1 MHFSGFRQIENLE
14 EYTEL
19 KALWLDSNG
28 ILEIGGLSHLSKLRC
43 VFLQQNALTRISGLD
58 GLSSLQT
65 LNLSGNAISHIE
77 GLSCLPALLTLNL
90 SKNAL
95 SSADA
100 LRHLSECAKLA
111 NIDLSVN
118 DLDGDDENSVI
129 TVLASVPSL
138 VNLALKGNPVCR
150 TTKHYRKT
158 VVAALTRLTYLDE
171 RPVFAP
177 ERAAINAWAI
187 GGLDAERAAR
197 VAHEKSL
204 RDAQTDTV
212 EKFATWSAG
221 VRAKR
226 AAELEA
232 LNVDRASR
240 GEEPVTELPSKAFVS
255 YTTASSKYVTEATIL
270 KNMTERAEKAYAK
283 GGSGMLFENTDDV
296 AVTDAA
302 ASGSATGVSR
312 WTADG
317 LVDKSGA
324 IIELDAAEMSATTEK
339 NEEAAESAI
348 MEDVYRRERELAE
361 VERRVRLVAEEAAL
375 AGLHAGI
382 DGASPA
388 SGIVLESIRL
398 YNEREA
404 AAAVAVQQVAV
415 TDGDLTPD
423 DDEDDEITS
432 RLALESERRA
442 IKLAEWA
449 QTGSTFA
456 KNLSRHTDGAVEET
470 KENIPQAPARA
481 AAPMQP
487 TTTSAASAPTTLESA
502 LDALEKSLPS
512 DQVPLW
518 FPVLDAALVNLA
530 SQAAFDFEKVS
541 RGLQNALLRGHF
553 ALQALQPVDILAMLL
568 TESACRVRY
577 ARLISQSTTTNNST
591 ANTTKTK
598 IPEEQ
603 IGGETS
609 STTSTTTNTAST
621 SQPSR
626 GGSATT
632 RSNLEQWRVRNHSEA
647 ARAAAARVMSQNSSF
662 NGTAIPSIP
671 LNEIDTGV
679 TEEGKVPVSSMP
691 VKPISSL
698 LQGPDF
704 ALENFRDYV
713 TAPVLPSLSHEG
725 LWAPSD
731 DDDGSV
737 PLDRETL
744 ISRFNT
750 GRASLVVT
758 TNVEVN
764 D

>member
-1 MHFSGFRQIENLE
+1 MHFSGFRHIENLE

-65 LNLSGNAISHIE
+65 LNLSGNTISHIE

-95 SSADA
+95 SSANA

-118 DLDGDDENSVI
+118 ELDADDENTVI
-129 TVLASVPSL
+129 NVLASVPSL

-212 EKFATWSAG
+212 EKFAVWSAG

-232 LNVDRASR
+232 LNADRASR

-302 ASGSATGVSR
+302 AVSGSTTSGSR

-324 IIELDAAEMSATTEK
+324 IIELDATEMSATTEK
-339 NEEAAESAI
+339 KEEAAESAI

-382 DGASPA
+382 GGASPSAA
-388 SGIVLESIRL
+388 SGVVLESIRL

-404 AAAVAVQQVAV
+404 AVAVQPMAV
-415 TDGDLTPD
+415 IDGGDLTPEE

-442 IKLAEWA
+442 IKLADWA

-456 KNLSRHTDGAVEET
+456 KNLSRHTDGVVEET
-470 KENIPQAPARA
+470 KENIPQAPAV
-481 AAPMQP
+481 APLQP
-487 TTTSAASAPTTLESA
+487 TASAGAAPTTLESA

-577 ARLISQSTTTNNST
+577 ARLISQSTTNSP
-591 ANTTKTK
+591 AAASTTKTTHATVA
-598 IPEEQ
+598 EEQ
-603 IGGETS
+603 LGGGETS
-609 STTSTTTNTAST
+609 STTTTASI

-632 RSNLEQWRVRNHSEA
+632 RMNLEQWRVRNHSQA

-662 NGTAIPSIP
+662 SGTAIPSIP
-671 LNEIDTGV
+671 HDEIDTAV
-679 TEEGKVPVSSMP
+679 VPSASMP

-713 TAPVLPSLSHEG
+713 TAPVLPSLSQEG

-744 ISRFNT
+744 LSRFN
-750 GRASLVVT
+750 GRAVVV